1 MVKDT
6 SI

>member
-6 SI
+6 